1 MPDFTSE
8 LIPGHLDGENSTFLM
23 PKINEEKA
31 QATDKGN
38 REHIH
43 NEVPKECQR
52 KSHGS
57 DRKINQTG
65 SLFSRW

>member
-1 MPDFTSE
+1 MPE
-8 LIPGHLDGENSTFLM
+8 
-23 PKINEEKA
+23 INEEKA

-38 REHIH
+38 GEHIH
-43 NEVPKECQR
+43 NEVPQECQR

-57 DRKINQTG
+57 DRKINQAG